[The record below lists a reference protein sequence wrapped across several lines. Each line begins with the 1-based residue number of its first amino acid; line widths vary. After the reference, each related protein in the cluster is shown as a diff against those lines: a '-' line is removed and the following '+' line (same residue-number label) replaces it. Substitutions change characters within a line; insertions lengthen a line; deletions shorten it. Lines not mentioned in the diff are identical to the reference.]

1 MKQSATDPQTGEIN
15 MDIITTGRTKGAED
29 RIKKIKDNII
39 IIFVSSLISYTIE
52 WLQAESHEARSE
64 LHESLWRPQ

>member
-52 WLQAESHEARSE
+52 
-64 LHESLWRPQ
+64 